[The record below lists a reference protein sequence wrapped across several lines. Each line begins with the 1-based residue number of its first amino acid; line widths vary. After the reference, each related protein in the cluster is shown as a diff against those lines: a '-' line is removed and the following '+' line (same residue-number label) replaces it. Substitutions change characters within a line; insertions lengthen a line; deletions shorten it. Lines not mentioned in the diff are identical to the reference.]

1 MQRRSFMKHASGPV
15 VSALFDRATVDE
27 YIASCTQASMDGAD
41 GMAIGIGALK
51 PEFRNREDLERI
63 ITCVPRPFYVYFYR
77 NDKWI
82 PENNQDDDARQKFLM
97 MAADAGSAM
106 IDVMGDLY
114 DPSPMEITRK
124 PSAVRKQKKL
134 IEKFHAKGVEV
145 VISSHM
151 KMFRSFE
158 ETLDHLQTLAE
169 RGADLVKI
177 VTSIDTPEELA
188 ETLRTTVLLKKTMKI
203 PFIHLCGGKYAKF
216 HRFMCPTLGSFM
228 SFATGGYPANANVP
242 QPRVLDLKKVIET
255 IDQAAGPLEF

>member
-1 MQRRSFMKHASGPV
+1 MQRRSFMKLAPGPIVSG
-15 VSALFDRATVDE
+15 LFDRATVDE
-27 YIASCTQASMDGAD
+27 YIASCTQASLDGAE

-63 ITCVPRPFYVYFYR
+63 ISCVPRPFYVYFYR

-97 MAADAGSAM
+97 IAADAGAAM

-124 PSAVRKQKKL
+124 PAAVRKQMKL
-134 IEKFHAKGVEV
+134 VEKIHAKGAEV

-151 KMFRSFE
+151 KMFRTFE
-158 ETLDHLQTLAE
+158 ETRDHLQTLAE

-177 VTSIDTPEELA
+177 VTSVDTPEELA
-188 ETLRTTVLLKKTMKI
+188 ETLRTTILLKKTMKI
-203 PFIHLCGGKYAKF
+203 PFIHLCGGKYGKF
-216 HRFMCPTLGSFM
+216 HRFMCPTLGTFM
-228 SFATGGYPANANVP
+228 SFAMAGYPASFSAP
-242 QPRVLDLKKVIET
+242 QPRISDLKQVIET
-255 IDQAAGPLEF
+255 IGRGAGPLEF